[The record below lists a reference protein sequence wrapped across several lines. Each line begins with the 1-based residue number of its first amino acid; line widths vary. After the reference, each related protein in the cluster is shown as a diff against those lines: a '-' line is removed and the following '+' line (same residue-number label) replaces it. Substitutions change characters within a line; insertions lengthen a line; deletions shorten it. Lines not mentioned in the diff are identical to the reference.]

1 MVRWISG
8 LAVVLVATAAN
19 AQPVDP
25 YAPTPKAPAA
35 KTPTPAP
42 TPTPP
47 VPVPVP
53 VPVPGPALGAPEPAP
68 PSAQDPML
76 AEQIATSL
84 VSRAQELIEARIWVD
99 AKQLAV
105 EALVKS
111 PNGPSAAHAKAIIK
125 QANTALGISESA
137 PPVDTVKITDDKL
150 PEPGPAEPAPR
161 VDTITH
167 SSRAG
172 FVHGA
177 LYGGILGAAIGSF
190 IGQNEASGAVP
201 LGLGLGALGALAGD
215 YAARKTNAD
224 PAQIRTV
231 GAGTVWGGV
240 IGGMFAGT
248 VQGAN
253 GGDVNGSGVLVG
265 ASIGAT
271 VGGLLSLGI
280 AKDHKLTTGDV
291 ALVDTFGGMGTLG
304 GLTIGMLMQPAQ
316 REAYS
321 LNAALGATAGV
332 IVGYIAAPQTNTTE
346 RRMVRVAGLTLA
358 GGAVPFLLYA
368 GIHDKH
374 GTWDERLTG
383 GLSSLGLISGA
394 WLGFYLT
401 RDLDEGL
408 DVNEFAKHKDADD
421 APMAVI
427 SRHSSGRWAL
437 GGVGVT
443 PLSPQLSQDHGLAMS
458 LLGGAW

>member
-8 LAVVLVATAAN
+8 LAVVLAASAAN

-25 YAPTPKAPAA
+25 YAPAPPQRPAPTPPA
-35 KTPTPAP
+35 PTPAP
-42 TPTPP
+42 AP
-47 VPVPVP
+47 VP
-53 VPVPGPALGAPEPAP
+53 PGPALGANAPAPEPPAT
-68 PSAQDPML
+68 QDPLL

-84 VSRAQELIEARIWVD
+84 VTRAQELIEARIWVD

-125 QANTALGISESA
+125 QANTALGIVET
-137 PPVDTVKITDDKL
+137 PQQDVVKISDDKISEPIP
-150 PEPGPAEPAPR
+150 PEPPQPH
-161 VDTITH
+161 DITR

-177 LYGGILGAAIGSF
+177 LYGGVVGAAIGSF

-201 LGLGLGALGALAGD
+201 LGIGLGAVGALAGD
-215 YAARKTNAD
+215 YAARKLAAD

-231 GAGTVWGGV
+231 GAGSMWGGV

-253 GGDVNGSGVLVG
+253 GGEVNGSGVLVG
-265 ASIGAT
+265 ASLGAT
-271 VGGLLSLGI
+271 LGGLLTISI

-291 ALVDTFGGMGTLG
+291 ALVDTFAGMGTLG

-321 LNAALGATAGV
+321 LNAAFGATAGV

-346 RRMVRVAGLTLA
+346 RRMLRVGGLALA

-383 GLSSLGLISGA
+383 GLSSLGLIGGA

-401 RDLDEGL
+401 RHVDEGL
-408 DVNEFAKHKDADD
+408 DVNEFDKHKDADD
-421 APMAVI
+421 APAAVLG
-427 SRHSSGRWAL
+427 RNSSGRWAL

-443 PLSPQLSQDHGLAMS
+443 PLSPALSQDHGLAMS
-458 LLGGAW
+458 LVGGAW

>member
-1 MVRWISG
+1 
-8 LAVVLVATAAN
+8 
-19 AQPVDP
+19 
-25 YAPTPKAPAA
+25 
-35 KTPTPAP
+35 
-42 TPTPP
+42 
-47 VPVPVP
+47 
-53 VPVPGPALGAPEPAP
+53 
-68 PSAQDPML
+68 ML

-84 VSRAQELIEARIWVD
+84 VARAQELIEARIWVD

-125 QANTALGISESA
+125 QANTALGISEA
-137 PPVDTVKITDDKL
+137 VPQDTVKITDDKL
-150 PEPGPAEPAPR
+150 PEPGPAEPAPH
-161 VDTITH
+161 VDTITR

-177 LYGGILGAAIGSF
+177 LYGGVLGAAIGSF

-201 LGLGLGALGALAGD
+201 LGIGLGAVGALAGD
-215 YAARKTNAD
+215 YAARKANAD

-271 VGGLLSLGI
+271 VGGLVSLGI

-291 ALVDTFGGMGTLG
+291 ALVDTFAGMGTLG

-321 LNAALGATAGV
+321 LNAAVGATAGV

-383 GLSSLGLISGA
+383 GLSSLGLIGGA

-401 RDLDEGL
+401 REMDEGL
-408 DVNEFAKHKDADD
+408 DVNELDKHKDTDD
-421 APMAVI
+421 APMAVV

-437 GGVGVT
+437 GGVGVS
-443 PLSPQLSQDHGLAMS
+443 PLSPQLSQDHGLAVS
-458 LLGGAW
+458 VLGGAW

>member
-8 LAVVLVATAAN
+8 FAVVLAAAAAN

-25 YAPTPKAPAA
+25 YAPVKPVPPAPA
-35 KTPTPAP
+35 PVPAP
-42 TPTPP
+42 APP
-47 VPVPVP
+47 
-53 VPVPGPALGAPEPAP
+53 PGPALGAPEPAP
-68 PSAQDPML
+68 PPAQDPQL
-76 AEQIATSL
+76 AEQVATSL
-84 VSRAQELIEARIWVD
+84 VARAQELIEARIWVD

-111 PNGPSAAHAKAIIK
+111 PNGPSSAHAKAIIK
-125 QANTALGISESA
+125 QANTALGISES
-137 PPVDTVKITDDKL
+137 PPVDTIKITDDKL
-150 PEPGPAEPAPR
+150 PEPGPAEQAPR

-167 SSRAG
+167 TSRAG

-177 LYGGILGAAIGSF
+177 LYGGVIGAAIGSF
-190 IGQNEASGAVP
+190 LGQNEASGAVP
-201 LGLGLGALGALAGD
+201 LGIGLGAVGALAGD
-215 YAARKTNAD
+215 YAARKANAD

-253 GGDVNGSGVLVG
+253 GGAVNGSGVLVG

-271 VGGLLSLGI
+271 VGGLVSLGI

-291 ALVDTFGGMGTLG
+291 ALVDTFAGMGTLG

-346 RRMVRVAGLTLA
+346 RRMLRVAGLTLA

-374 GTWDERLTG
+374 ATWDERLTG
-383 GLSSLGLISGA
+383 GLSSLGLLGGA

-401 RDLDEGL
+401 RDMDEGL
-408 DVNEFAKHKDADD
+408 DVNEHDKHKDADD
-421 APMAVI
+421 APIAVVG
-427 SRHSSGRWAL
+427 RHSSGRWAL

-443 PLSPQLSQDHGLAMS
+443 PLSPQLSQDHGLAVS

>member
-8 LAVVLVATAAN
+8 LAVVLAATVAN

-25 YAPTPKAPAA
+25 YAPSPGPAKAP
-35 KTPTPAP
+35 PTPAP
-42 TPTPP
+42 TPAPP
-47 VPVPVP
+47 APA
-53 VPVPGPALGAPEPAP
+53 PGPALGAPQPADAP
-68 PSAQDPML
+68 AAQDPVL
-76 AEQIATSL
+76 SEQVATAL
-84 VSRAQELIEARIWVD
+84 VARAQELIEAKIWID

-111 PNGPSAAHAKAIIK
+111 PNGPSSAHAKAIIK
-125 QANTALGISESA
+125 QANTALGIAEPA
-137 PPVDTVKITDDKL
+137 PQDTVKITDDKL
-150 PEPGPAEPAPR
+150 PEPGPAEPAPP
-161 VDTITH
+161 VDTVVHTG
-167 SSRAG
+167 RAG
-172 FVHGA
+172 LVHGA
-177 LYGGILGAAIGSF
+177 LYGGLIGATIGSF
-190 IGQNEASGAVP
+190 IGKNEASGAVP
-201 LGLGLGALGALAGD
+201 IGIGLGAVGALAGN
-215 YAARKTNAD
+215 YAARKLDAD

-253 GGDVNGSGVLVG
+253 GGEVSGSGVMVG

-271 VGGLLSLGI
+271 LGGLLTISL
-280 AKDHKLTTGDV
+280 AKEHRLTTGDV
-291 ALVDTFGGMGTLG
+291 ALVDTFAGMGTLG

-316 REAYS
+316 REAYT

-332 IVGYIAAPQTNTTE
+332 IVGYVAGPQTNTTE
-346 RRMVRVAGLTLA
+346 RRMLRVAGLSLA

-374 GTWDERLTG
+374 ATWDERLTG
-383 GLSSLGLISGA
+383 GLASLGLVGGA

-401 RDLDEGL
+401 RDMDEGL
-408 DVNEFAKHKDADD
+408 DVNTFKHKDADD
-421 APMAVI
+421 APAAVI
-427 SRHSSGRWAL
+427 DRHSSGRWAL

-443 PLSPQLSQDHGLAMS
+443 PLSPQLSQDQGLAVS

>member
-8 LAVVLVATAAN
+8 FAVVLAAAAAN

-25 YAPTPKAPAA
+25 YAPTPAKAPV
-35 KTPTPAP
+35 PAP
-42 TPTPP
+42 APKSPMPAPVAPP
-47 VPVPVP
+47 
-53 VPVPGPALGAPEPAP
+53 PGPALGAPDATPA
-68 PSAQDPML
+68 AQDPVL
-76 AEQIATSL
+76 SEQIATSL
-84 VSRAQELIEARIWVD
+84 VARAQELIEAKIWVD

-111 PNGPSAAHAKAIIK
+111 PNGPSSAHAQAIIK
-125 QANTALGISESA
+125 QANTALGIAEPA
-137 PPVDTVKITDDKL
+137 PADTVKITDDKL
-150 PEPGPAEPAPR
+150 FNEPPVAEQAPR

-167 SSRAG
+167 TSRAG

-177 LYGGILGAAIGSF
+177 LYGGVIGAAIGSF
-190 IGQNEASGAVP
+190 IGENEASGAVP
-201 LGLGLGALGALAGD
+201 LGLGLGVVGALAGD
-215 YAARKTNAD
+215 YAARKANAD

-231 GAGTVWGGV
+231 GSGTVWGGV

-253 GGDVNGSGVLVG
+253 GGEVNGSGVLVG

-271 VGGLLSLGI
+271 VGGLVSLGI

-291 ALVDTFGGMGTLG
+291 ALVDTFAGMGTLG
-304 GLTIGMLMQPAQ
+304 GLTVGMLMQPAQ
-316 REAYS
+316 NEAYS

-383 GLSSLGLISGA
+383 GLSSLGLIGGA

-401 RDLDEGL
+401 RDMDEGL
-408 DVNEFAKHKDADD
+408 DVNQLDKHKDADD
-421 APMAVI
+421 APAAVI
-427 SRHSSGRWAL
+427 DRHSSGRWAL

-443 PLSPQLSQDHGLAMS
+443 PLSPQLSQDHGVAVS